1 MRLINLLE
9 IVLERPMVHSMQQQQ
24 QQQRSELCSLL
35 PDSLGHNAL
44 GVLHIG

>member
-9 IVLERPMVHSMQQQQ
+9 IVLERPMVHSMQQQ